1 MYSDLSGHDIGTS
14 PCKYA
19 AATIRVFRY
28 L

>member
-19 AATIRVFRY
+19 AATTPVFRY